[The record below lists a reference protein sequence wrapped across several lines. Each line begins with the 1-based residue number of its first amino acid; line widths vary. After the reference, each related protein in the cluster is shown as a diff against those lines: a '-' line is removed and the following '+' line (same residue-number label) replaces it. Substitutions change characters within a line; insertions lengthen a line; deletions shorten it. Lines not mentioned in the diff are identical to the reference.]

1 MNPDMSDPLREGEVK
16 LSLRDTRMKLSNDV
30 QAIVS
35 EGSLGYLEMTNQM
48 HCGPG
53 EGGSKFTDGRV
64 GNILDVVAMRQD
76 LGKDV
81 ADRVDDRE
89 ALLAAGAPP
98 SAFLPARRDA
108 STPEGL
114 PEALYFKVDNV
125 EGRLGIA
132 RVGDLDPSTRVLVR
146 REKGKSDPSDRKT
159 YVPVSFT
166 VACGTIDDMPK
177 TDFATIIVGRSPGEE
192 NGVWTVHPG
201 APIRPA
207 GGEYSFTHGLVG
219 PDEVPAG
226 EKQPAR
232 VMTLAEVMSG
242 ANLTENDYVKIVP
255 GNMNEVSAKYEV
267 I

>member
-1 MNPDMSDPLREGEVK
+1 MSDPIREGEAK
-16 LSLRDTRMKLSNDV
+16 LSLRDTRMKMSKDV
-30 QAIVS
+30 QALLP
-35 EGSLGYLEMTNQM
+35 EENLGYYESTNQM

-53 EGGSKFTDGRV
+53 EGGSKFTDERV
-64 GNILDVVAMRQD
+64 GNIFDVVAMRQD

-81 ADRVDDRE
+81 ANRVDDRE
-89 ALLAAGAPP
+89 ALLAAGAPA
-98 SAFLPARRDA
+98 SAFLPATKDTDA
-108 STPEGL
+108 PAGL

-132 RVGDLDPSTRVLVR
+132 RVGDLDPSTRVFVR

-166 VACGTIDDMPK
+166 VIRGTVDDMPK
-177 TDFATIIVGRSPGEE
+177 TDFATIIVGRSPGED

-207 GGEYSFTHGLVG
+207 GGEYSFTQGLVG

-255 GNMNEVSAKYEV
+255 GNLDEVSSKYEV